1 MEERKKFDF
10 NKETHLRP
18 IFSTDE
24 FDKLLN
30 PEDSKAEKKETKE
43 EKHYSGLLKLICK
56 ESGLK
61 QEDILDWDLR
71 FSDS

>member
-24 FDKLLN
+24 FEKLLTS
-30 PEDSKAEKKETKE
+30 DASSKPAEKKEST
-43 EKHYSGLLKLICK
+43 SAP
-56 ESGLK
+56 
-61 QEDILDWDLR
+61 
-71 FSDS
+71 

>member
-24 FDKLLN
+24 FEKLLN
-30 PEDSKAEKKETKE
+30 PDAAKPAEKKEST
-43 EKHYSGLLKLICK
+43 SAP
-56 ESGLK
+56 
-61 QEDILDWDLR
+61 
-71 FSDS
+71 

>member
-1 MEERKKFDF
+1 MEERKHFEF

-18 IFSTDE
+18 LFSTSE
-24 FDKLLN
+24 FEKIMNDGKE
-30 PEDSKAEKKETKE
+30 PEKNEKGLAK
-43 EKHYSGLLKLICK
+43 KHYAKLVELICK

-61 QEDILDWDLR
+61 EENILDWDLR